1 MRASSYPH
9 YLPPQLALVLQT
21 GARTRRCVPGPDPA
35 SMRSLTTQI
44 RGLDR
49 LLFPSLPFTTCPKS
63 TFFNHAAFFFL
74 AAYGHS
80 SGFTAASGALAEPYC
95 TANRPKPATS
105 ALVSP
110 LP

>member
-9 YLPPQLALVLQT
+9 YLPPRPALALQT
-21 GARTRRCVPGPDPA
+21 GARTRRCVPGLDPNRMH
-35 SMRSLTTQI
+35 SPTTHI

-49 LLFPSLPFTTCPKS
+49 LLFPTHPLTTFPK
-63 TFFNHAAFFFL
+63 TTLFDHAAFFFL

-80 SGFTAASGALAEPYC
+80 SGFPAALGASTETSRAAHRPKTAASAQA
-95 TANRPKPATS
+95 
-105 ALVSP
+105 SP